1 MPELLINQKNTS
13 VIICC
18 AGMGTRLG
26 IATTKALVDVCGEPL
41 IIRQLKLLETFDDIR
56 IVIGFQAER
65 LIEVVNGY
73 RKDIMY
79 VFNYDYA
86 KTGVADSLRKALVG
100 CRDYIISLDGDTL
113 FNAEDFSSFLTSNYE
128 CIPISTGKSAEPVL
142 ATVSD
147 GMVTGLSKNEGTYQW
162 PGMSKMRKE
171 RYGGIS
177 PHVYEMIT
185 QSLPL
190 RTVIMR
196 TREIDTPEDYDRAIE
211 WFENG
216 CLE

>member
-1 MPELLINQKNTS
+1 MADLMIKPKNTS

-41 IIRQLKLLETFDDIR
+41 IIRQLRLLDTYDDIR
-56 IVIGFQAER
+56 IVVGFQTER
-65 LIEVVNGY
+65 LIEVVNDY

-79 VFNYDYA
+79 VFNYDYE

-113 FNAEDFSSFLTSNYE
+113 FNADDFASFLSCDYE
-128 CIPISTGKSAEPVL
+128 CIPISTGRSAEPVL
-142 ATVSD
+142 ATVLD
-147 GMVTGLSKNEGTYQW
+147 GMVTRLSKDNGVSQW
-162 PGMSKMRKE
+162 PGMSKMHKE

-177 PHVYEMIT
+177 PHVYEMIAT
-185 QSLPL
+185 SLPL
-190 RTVIMR
+190 QTVIMR
-196 TREIDTPEDYDRAIE
+196 TREIDTPEDYERAIE
-211 WFENG
+211 WFKHG
-216 CLE
+216 CVE